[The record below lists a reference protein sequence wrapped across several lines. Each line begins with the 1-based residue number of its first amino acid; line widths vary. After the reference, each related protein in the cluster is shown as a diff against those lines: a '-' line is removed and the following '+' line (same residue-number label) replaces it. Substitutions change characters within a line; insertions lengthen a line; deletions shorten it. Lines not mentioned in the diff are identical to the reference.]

1 MLILFQSVRNLGT
14 AYLGPLFW
22 VSQVCHHDVCPAS
35 RSSGCLTGEKSPKLI
50 QVLGNIQVLLTGEYK
65 ASVPCWHLS
74 QGHSWLLKA
83 AHRSLSCVFLNMAAY
98 FIKPARRISRDSLIM
113 WYNVIIK
120 VTVHHLCHITV
131 MSHTFAIFYWL
142 EESHTPHPPWRGLSK
157 AGHEFQKVGIVGV
170 TEGLCT
176 T

>member
-35 RSSGCLTGEKSPKLI
+35 RSSGCPTGEKSPKLI